1 MKTASL
7 NANSSSFQTGEKAFQ
22 KIDNSAAVAR
32 TLTAAE
38 SGTLFAV
45 DMSTVDNDVAL
56 TLPTA
61 SDAIAGCSYD
71 FCFTVNCDDDA
82 DFSIYPAAIPL
93 KSGSLTSITT
103 GADATDI
110 YGYVVAGAA
119 NSTVD
124 DVDGLS
130 KITVDGS
137 VSQAI
142 EGLRMTLICDGVNWH
157 LSGYV
162 PVAIGTVVLVES
174 ASA

>member
-1 MKTASL
+1 MRS
-7 NANSSSFQTGEKAFQ
+7 NVINESSGQYNYDKKRVQS
-22 KIDNSAAVAR
+22 IDNSAALTR
-32 TLTAAE
+32 TMLDSE
-38 SGTLFAV
+38 SGTLFLV
-45 DMSTVDNDVAL
+45 DMSTVDNNVTL

-61 SDAIAGCSYD
+61 SGSAGVWVD

-82 DFSIYPAAIPL
+82 DFIV
-93 KSGSLTSITT
+93 TT
-103 GADATDI
+103 GADGTDI

-130 KITVDGS
+130 KLTVDGS

-142 EGLRMTLICDGVNWH
+142 EGMRLTFMCDGTNWH

-174 ASA
+174 ATA

>member
-1 MKTASL
+1 MRSDL
-7 NANSSSFQTGEKAFQ
+7 NEKSSGKYQTGEKAVEN
-22 KIDNSAAVAR
+22 IDNGAARAI
-32 TLTAAE
+32 TLLAAQ

-45 DMSTVDNDVAL
+45 DMSTVDNNVTI

-61 SDAIAGCSYD
+61 SAAVAGVNYD
-71 FCFTVNCDDDA
+71 FCFTVNSDDDA
-82 DFSIYPAAIPL
+82 DFI
-93 KSGSLTSITT
+93 ITT
-103 GADATDI
+103 GADGTDI
-110 YGYVVAGAA
+110 YGYMVTGAA

-124 DVDGLS
+124 DFDGLS

-142 EGLRMTLICDGVNWH
+142 EGMRMTLICDGTNWH

-174 ASA
+174 ATA

>member
-1 MKTASL
+1 MRS
-7 NANSSSFQTGEKAFQ
+7 NVINESSGQYNYDKKRVQS
-22 KIDNSAAVAR
+22 IDNSAALTR
-32 TLTAAE
+32 TMLDSE
-38 SGTLFAV
+38 SGTLFLV
-45 DMSTVDNDVAL
+45 DISTVDNNVTL

-61 SDAIAGCSYD
+61 SGSAGVWFD

-82 DFSIYPAAIPL
+82 DFIV
-93 KSGSLTSITT
+93 TT
-103 GADATDI
+103 GADGTDI

-130 KITVDGS
+130 KLTVDGS
-137 VSQAI
+137 VSQAV
-142 EGLRMTLICDGVNWH
+142 EGMRLTFMCDGTNWH

-174 ASA
+174 ATA

>member
-1 MKTASL
+1 MRSELLEK
-7 NANSSSFQTGEKAFQ
+7 SSGKYQTGERAVEY
-22 KIDNSAAVAR
+22 IDNGAAR
-32 TLTAAE
+32 SMTLLAAQ

-45 DMSTVDNDVAL
+45 DMSTVDNNVTI

-61 SDAIAGCSYD
+61 SAAVAGVNYD
-71 FCFTVNCDDDA
+71 FCFTVNSDDDA
-82 DFSIYPAAIPL
+82 DFI
-93 KSGSLTSITT
+93 ITT
-103 GADATDI
+103 GADGTDI
-110 YGYVVAGAA
+110 YGYMVTGAA

-124 DVDGLS
+124 DFDGLS

-142 EGLRMTLICDGVNWH
+142 EGMRMTLICDGTNWH

>member
-1 MKTASL
+1 MRSDVISASSGSH
-7 NANSSSFQTGEKAFQ
+7 NYDKKRVQN
-22 KIDNSAAVAR
+22 IDNSAAVTR
-32 TLTAAE
+32 TMLDSE
-38 SGTLFAV
+38 SGTLFLV
-45 DMSTVDNDVAL
+45 DMSTVDNNVTL

-61 SDAIAGCSYD
+61 SGSAGVWFD

-82 DFSIYPAAIPL
+82 DFIV
-93 KSGSLTSITT
+93 TT
-103 GADATDI
+103 GADGTDI

-124 DVDGLS
+124 DIDGLS

-142 EGLRMTLICDGVNWH
+142 EGLRLTFLCDGTNWH
-157 LSGYV
+157 LTGYI

-174 ASA
+174 ATA

>member
-1 MKTASL
+1 MRSDS
-7 NANSSSFQTGEKAFQ
+7 ANSSSGKYQTSEKAFD
-22 KIDNSAAVAR
+22 KINNSAAVAR
-32 TLTAAE
+32 TLLAAE

-45 DMSTVDNDVAL
+45 DMSAVDNNVTL
-56 TLPTA
+56 TLPTV
-61 SDAIAGCSYD
+61 SDDIAGCSYD

-82 DFSIYPAAIPL
+82 DFI
-93 KSGSLTSITT
+93 ITT

-119 NSTVD
+119 DSTVD
-124 DVDGLS
+124 DFNGLS

>member
-1 MKTASL
+1 MRSDVINSASGSH
-7 NANSSSFQTGEKAFQ
+7 NYDKRRIQS
-22 KIDNSAAVAR
+22 IDNSAALTR
-32 TLTAAE
+32 TMLDSE
-38 SGTLFAV
+38 SGTLFLV
-45 DMSTVDNDVAL
+45 DMSTVDNNVTL

-61 SDAIAGCSYD
+61 AGSAGVWYD

-82 DFSIYPAAIPL
+82 DFI
-93 KSGSLTSITT
+93 ITT
-103 GADATDI
+103 GANGTDI
-110 YGYVVAGAA
+110 YGYIVAGAA

-130 KITVDGS
+130 KLTIDGS

-142 EGLRMTLICDGVNWH
+142 EGLRMTFVCDGTNWH

-162 PVAIGTVVLVES
+162 PVAIGTVVVVES

>member
-1 MKTASL
+1 MRS
-7 NANSSSFQTGEKAFQ
+7 NVINSSSGSYNYDKRRVQNM
-22 KIDNSAAVAR
+22 DNSAALTR
-32 TLTAAE
+32 TMLDSE
-38 SGTLFAV
+38 SGTLFLV
-45 DMSTVDNDVAL
+45 DMSTVDNNVTL

-61 SDAIAGCSYD
+61 SGSAGVWFD

-82 DFSIYPAAIPL
+82 DFIV
-93 KSGSLTSITT
+93 TT
-103 GADATDI
+103 GADGTDI

-130 KITVDGS
+130 KLTVDGS

-142 EGLRMTLICDGVNWH
+142 EGMRLTFMCDGTNWH

-174 ASA
+174 ATA

>member
-1 MKTASL
+1 MKSDSL
-7 NANSSSFQTGEKAFQ
+7 NVNSSSYQTGEKAFQ
-22 KIDNSAAVAR
+22 KIDNSAAVTR

-45 DMSTVDNDVAL
+45 DMSAVDNNVTL

-61 SDAIAGCSYD
+61 SDAVAGVSYD

-82 DFSIYPAAIPL
+82 DFI
-93 KSGSLTSITT
+93 ITT

-110 YGYVVAGAA
+110 YGYIVTGGA

-124 DVDGLS
+124 DFDGLS

-142 EGLRMTLICDGVNWH
+142 EGLRMTLICDGTNWH

-174 ASA
+174 ATA

>member
-1 MKTASL
+1 MRSDK
-7 NANSSSFQTGEKAFQ
+7 ANSASGAFQTSEKAFS
-22 KIDNSAAVAR
+22 KISNEAAVSR
-32 TLTAAE
+32 TLLASE

-45 DMSTVDNDVAL
+45 DMSAVDNNVAL
-56 TLPTA
+56 TLPTV
-61 SDAIAGCSYD
+61 SDDIAGCSYD
-71 FCFTVNCDDDA
+71 FCFTVNSDDDA
-82 DFSIYPAAIPL
+82 DFSI
-93 KSGSLTSITT
+93 ST
-103 GADATDI
+103 GANGTDI
-110 YGYVVAGAA
+110 YGYIVAGGA

-124 DVDGLS
+124 DFDGLS

-142 EGLRMTLICDGVNWH
+142 EGLRMTLICDGTNWH

>member
-1 MKTASL
+1 MKTARL
-7 NANSSSFQTGEKAFQ
+7 NQNSSSYQTGEKAFQ

-32 TLTAAE
+32 TLTAGE

-45 DMSTVDNDVAL
+45 DMSTVDNNVTL

-61 SDAIAGCSYD
+61 SDAVAGCSYD

-82 DFSIYPAAIPL
+82 DFIL
-93 KSGSLTSITT
+93 TT
-103 GADATDI
+103 GANGTDI
-110 YGYVVAGAA
+110 YGYIVTGAA

-124 DVDGLS
+124 DFDGLS

-142 EGLRMTLICDGVNWH
+142 EGLRMTVICDGVNWH

>member
-1 MKTASL
+1 MKSDSL
-7 NANSSSFQTGEKAFQ
+7 NVNSSSYQTGEKAFQ
-22 KIDNSAAVAR
+22 KIDNSAAVSR

-45 DMSTVDNDVAL
+45 DMSTEDNNVAL
-56 TLPTA
+56 TLPTV

-82 DFSIYPAAIPL
+82 DFSI
-93 KSGSLTSITT
+93 TT

-110 YGYVVAGAA
+110 YGYIVAGGA

-124 DVDGLS
+124 DFDGLS

-142 EGLRMTLICDGVNWH
+142 EGLRITLICDGTNWH

-162 PVAIGTVVLVES
+162 PVAIATVVLVES

>member
-1 MKTASL
+1 MLTNIL
-7 NANSSSFQTGEKAFQ
+7 NKNSGDFETGEKAFQ
-22 KIDNSAAVAR
+22 KIDNNDAVAR
-32 TLTAAE
+32 TLKASE

-45 DMSTVDNDVAL
+45 DMSTVDNNVTL
-56 TLPTA
+56 TLPIA
-61 SDAIAGCSYD
+61 SDAVAGVNYD

-82 DFSIYPAAIPL
+82 DFIV
-93 KSGSLTSITT
+93 TT
-103 GADATDI
+103 GANGTDI
-110 YGYVVAGAA
+110 YGYIVAGAA

-130 KITVDGS
+130 KITIDGS

-142 EGLRMTLICDGVNWH
+142 EGLRMTFICDGVNWH

-162 PVAIGTVVLVES
+162 PVAIGTVVVVES

>member
-1 MKTASL
+1 MRSDV
-7 NANSSSFQTGEKAFQ
+7 
-22 KIDNSAAVAR
+22 INSASGRLNYDKRRILSMDNAAALTR
-32 TLTAAE
+32 TLLDSE
-38 SGTLFAV
+38 SGTLFLV
-45 DMSTVDNDVAL
+45 DLSTVDNDITL

-61 SDAIAGCSYD
+61 SGSAGVWFD

-82 DFSIYPAAIPL
+82 DFIV
-93 KSGSLTSITT
+93 TT
-103 GADATDI
+103 GADGTDI

-130 KITVDGS
+130 KLTVDGS

-142 EGLRMTLICDGVNWH
+142 EGMRLTFMCDGTNWH

-174 ASA
+174 ATA

>member
-1 MKTASL
+1 MARSASL
-7 NANSSSFQTGEKAFQ
+7 NSSSGLFQTCEKAFQ
-22 KIDNSAAVAR
+22 KIDNSAALSR

-45 DMSTVDNDVAL
+45 DMSTVDNNVTL
-56 TLPTA
+56 TLPTV
-61 SDAIAGCSYD
+61 SDAIAGCNYD

-82 DFSIYPAAIPL
+82 DFIL
-93 KSGSLTSITT
+93 TT
-103 GADATDI
+103 GANGTDI
-110 YGYVVAGAA
+110 YGYVVTGAA

-124 DVDGLS
+124 DFDGLS

-142 EGLRMTLICDGVNWH
+142 KGLRMTVICDGTSWH

-162 PVAIGTVVLVES
+162 PIAIGTVVLVEN

>member
-1 MKTASL
+1 MYTDSL
-7 NANSSSFQTGEKAFQ
+7 NKNSGAHQTGEKAYQ
-22 KIDNSAAVAR
+22 QIDNTAAVAR
-32 TLTAAE
+32 TLKASE

-45 DMSTVDNDVAL
+45 DMSTVDNNVTL
-56 TLPTA
+56 TLPTV
-61 SDAIAGCSYD
+61 SDAVAGVNYD

-82 DFSIYPAAIPL
+82 DFIV
-93 KSGSLTSITT
+93 TT

-110 YGYVVAGAA
+110 YGYIVAGAA

-142 EGLRMTLICDGVNWH
+142 EGMRITLICDGVNWH

-162 PVAIGTVVLVES
+162 PVAIGTVVVVE
-174 ASA
+174 AAAA

>member
-7 NANSSSFQTGEKAFQ
+7 NANSSSYQTGEKAFQ
-22 KIDNSAAVAR
+22 KIDNSAAVSR

-45 DMSTVDNDVAL
+45 DMSTVDNNVTL
-56 TLPTA
+56 TLPTV
-61 SDAIAGCSYD
+61 SDAVAGCSYD

-82 DFSIYPAAIPL
+82 DFI
-93 KSGSLTSITT
+93 ITT

-110 YGYVVAGAA
+110 YGYIITGAA

-124 DVDGLS
+124 DFDGLS

-142 EGLRMTLICDGVNWH
+142 EGLRMTLICDGTNWH

>member
-7 NANSSSFQTGEKAFQ
+7 NANSSSYQTGEKAFQ

-82 DFSIYPAAIPL
+82 DFSI
-93 KSGSLTSITT
+93 TT
-103 GADATDI
+103 GANGTDI

>member
-1 MKTASL
+1 MRS
-7 NANSSSFQTGEKAFQ
+7 NVINESSGQYNYDKKRVQS
-22 KIDNSAAVAR
+22 IDNSAALTR
-32 TLTAAE
+32 TMLDSE
-38 SGTLFAV
+38 SGTLFLV
-45 DMSTVDNDVAL
+45 DMSTVDNNVTL

-61 SDAIAGCSYD
+61 SGSAGVWFD

-82 DFSIYPAAIPL
+82 DFIV
-93 KSGSLTSITT
+93 TT
-103 GADATDI
+103 GADGTDI

-130 KITVDGS
+130 KLTVDGS

-142 EGLRMTLICDGVNWH
+142 EGMRLTFMCDGTNWH

-174 ASA
+174 ATA

>member
-1 MKTASL
+1 MRSDK
-7 NANSSSFQTGEKAFQ
+7 ANSASGAYQTSEKAFS
-22 KIDNSAAVAR
+22 KISNEAAVSR
-32 TLTAAE
+32 TLLAAE

-45 DMSTVDNDVAL
+45 DMSAVDNNVAL
-56 TLPTA
+56 TLPTV
-61 SDAIAGCSYD
+61 SDDIAGCSYD
-71 FCFTVNCDDDA
+71 FCFTVNSDDDA
-82 DFSIYPAAIPL
+82 DFSI
-93 KSGSLTSITT
+93 ST

-110 YGYVVAGAA
+110 YGYIVAGGA

-124 DVDGLS
+124 DFDGLS

-142 EGLRMTLICDGVNWH
+142 EGLRITLICDGTNWH

>member
-1 MKTASL
+1 MRS
-7 NANSSSFQTGEKAFQ
+7 NVINESSGQYNYDKKRVQS
-22 KIDNSAAVAR
+22 IDNSAALTR
-32 TLTAAE
+32 TMLDSE
-38 SGTLFAV
+38 SGTLFLV
-45 DMSTVDNDVAL
+45 DMSTVDNNVTL

-61 SDAIAGCSYD
+61 SGSAGVWFD

-82 DFSIYPAAIPL
+82 DFIV
-93 KSGSLTSITT
+93 TT
-103 GADATDI
+103 GADGTDI

-124 DVDGLS
+124 DVDGLA
-130 KITVDGS
+130 KLTVDGS

-142 EGLRMTLICDGVNWH
+142 EGMRLTFMCDGTNWH

-174 ASA
+174 ATA

>member
-1 MKTASL
+1 MRS
-7 NANSSSFQTGEKAFQ
+7 NVINESSGQYNYDKKRVQS
-22 KIDNSAAVAR
+22 IDNSAALTR
-32 TLTAAE
+32 TMLDSE
-38 SGTLFAV
+38 SGTLFLV
-45 DMSTVDNDVAL
+45 DMSTVDNNVTL

-61 SDAIAGCSYD
+61 SGSAGVWFD

-82 DFSIYPAAIPL
+82 DFIV
-93 KSGSLTSITT
+93 TT
-103 GADATDI
+103 GADGTDI

-130 KITVDGS
+130 KLTVDGS
-137 VSQAI
+137 VSQAV
-142 EGLRMTLICDGVNWH
+142 EGMRLTFMCDGTNWH

-174 ASA
+174 ATA

>member
-1 MKTASL
+1 MRSNVINERSGQYNYDKKRVQS
-7 NANSSSFQTGEKAFQ
+7 
-22 KIDNSAAVAR
+22 IDNSAALTR
-32 TLTAAE
+32 TMLDSE
-38 SGTLFAV
+38 SGTLFLV
-45 DMSTVDNDVAL
+45 DMSTVDNNVTL

-61 SDAIAGCSYD
+61 SGSAGVWFD

-82 DFSIYPAAIPL
+82 DFIV
-93 KSGSLTSITT
+93 TT
-103 GADATDI
+103 GADGTDI

-130 KITVDGS
+130 KLTVDGS

-142 EGLRMTLICDGVNWH
+142 EGMRLTFMCDGTNWH

-174 ASA
+174 ATA